1 MGSRTSAWTPPSYP
15 KEFRLD
21 ASERS
26 QFVGAYTKLLT
37 SAWSDEAF
45 MQRVKSDPKPVLEE
59 VGLSVPAGA
68 TVNVSNSQGEG
79 SLDEQVR
86 LWEEGQTSGTITLYV
101 PDVPKIDTAELSES
115 ELAGV
120 AGGDDSYCCCCSPC
134 CTCT

>member
-1 MGSRTSAWTPPSYP
+1 M
-15 KEFRLD
+15 E

-37 SAWSDEAF
+37 NAWSDEAY
-45 MQRVKSDPKPVLEE
+45 MKRVKSNPEPVLEE
-59 VGLSVPAGA
+59 VGLTVPEGA
-68 TVNVSNSQGEG
+68 KITVQDSQGEG
-79 SLDEQVR
+79 SLDEQVK
-86 LWEEGQTSGTITLYV
+86 LWQEGTASGNITLYV
-101 PDVPKIDTAELSES
+101 PDVPQIETSELSES